1 MRRPDEI
8 CFKLKSNKTPGA
20 RAVAIAIR
28 VYLRYLN
35 AEGLL
40 RRMKYLS
47 LVQLAL
53 VRCIVLSASPEFGH
67 RLRTMSQEEEA
78 K

>member
-1 MRRPDEI
+1 MI
-8 CFKLKSNKTPGA
+8 FFKLKANKAPGQ
-20 RAVAIAIR
+20 RAVAIALR

-35 AEGLL
+35 AEGLG

-47 LVQLAL
+47 LLQLAL

-67 RLRTMSQEEEA
+67 RLRNTCEQN
-78 K
+78 KR